1 MIHAFWAE
9 MILAGADLKPLDGYD
24 KTESFFDS
32 ISCEAVR
39 VDATSDNMWTFNNNT
54 SMGFDVH
61 KTRVAYIEMFLSQV
75 LECISRVPFHSKIYN
90 LLYVHRTW
98 K

>member
-1 MIHAFWAE
+1 

-32 ISCEAVR
+32 ISCEAVG
-39 VDATSDNMWTFNNNT
+39 VDVIADNMWTFAR

-61 KTRVAYIEMFLSQV
+61 KTQVAYIEMSLSRV
-75 LECISRVPFHSKIYN
+75 LERISNVFFH
-90 LLYVHRTW
+90 
-98 K
+98 